1 MSHVSDFQIE
11 ELNGAI
17 VITPGP
23 RISSL
28 DNNYLAERRTA
39 LVEAIRKSPE
49 SAVIVDFS
57 RVGYFGSLLLD
68 TLCVVWKQTRD
79 RSGTMSLCNLSDV
92 SKEIVNKSRLNSLWP
107 VFASL
112 QDALEASR
120 RAKEN
125 EPITAC
131 EASTLSHDREGQM
144 PRRENDGPSR
154 LRLQP
159 SGDRTV
165 VGFVGGDLPPDYA
178 LSRELSQLTNLI
190 DQRACREFVFDM
202 AGVSSVPSGFLGVL
216 TSLLNRG
223 GRISV
228 SNSSRELREILAL
241 TNLDRR
247 VQYDAV
253 D

>member
-1 MSHVSDFQIE
+1 MSHMNDFQIE
-11 ELNGAI
+11 QVDDAI

-39 LVEAIRKSPE
+39 LVEVIRNSPE
-49 SAVIVDFS
+49 STVIVDFS

-68 TLCVVWKQTRD
+68 TLCVVWKQARE
-79 RSGTMSLCNLSDV
+79 RSGTMSLCNLTDV
-92 SKEIVNKSRLNSLWP
+92 SKEILNKSRLNSLWP
-107 VFASL
+107 VFSSRQEALDAS
-112 QDALEASR
+112 Q
-120 RAKEN
+120 RAREN
-125 EPITAC
+125 EPIAAS
-131 EASTLSHDREGQM
+131 EASTLTHDREGESLSRASAA
-144 PRRENDGPSR
+144 PRR

-165 VGFVGGDLPPDYA
+165 VGFVGGDVPPDYA
-178 LSRELSQLTNLI
+178 LCRELSRLTNLI
-190 DQRACREFVFDM
+190 DQKECREFVFDM

-223 GRISV
+223 GQISV
-228 SNSSRELREILAL
+228 SNSSSELREILAI

-247 VQYDAV
+247 VRYEPV
-253 D
+253 E